1 MRTPFLIAA
10 LLPLIAGCAHLGAD
24 RLPTCDGQARR
35 PANPHGSV
43 LLTTVPSAG
52 AEHERSDNPS
62 GSASSGAIGGCA

>member
-1 MRTPFLIAA
+1 MRMPFLIAA

-43 LLTTVPSAG
+43 LLAPVAAVG
-52 AEHERSDNPS
+52 AEHDPS
-62 GSASSGAIGGCA
+62 ANAPGSASSGAMGGCA

>member
-10 LLPLIAGCAHLGAD
+10 LLLLIAGCAPLAAD

-43 LLTTVPSAG
+43 LLAPVPAVG
-52 AEHERSDNPS
+52 AEHDPSANPPEP
-62 GSASSGAIGGCA
+62 ASSGAMGGCA